1 MEGFSSHCILHC
13 ALRLN
18 LGSLRGVETLPMEPG
33 QDRGFVRPS
42 RPPPPQIS
50 THTWTMARPQRRGG
64 NLLVQAGRMALN
76 VERAGT
82 PCHKFLRS
90 SRICT
95 AGEIRNV

>member
-1 MEGFSSHCILHC
+1 MDGFSNYCILHC
-13 ALRLN
+13 ALHLN
-18 LGSLRGVETLPMEPG
+18 RGSLGGVKMLPMESG
-33 QDRGFVRPS
+33 QDKGFGPAA
-42 RPPPPQIS
+42 PQIS

-64 NLLVQAGRMALN
+64 NLLAQAGRMALN

-95 AGEIRNV
+95 TGETRNV